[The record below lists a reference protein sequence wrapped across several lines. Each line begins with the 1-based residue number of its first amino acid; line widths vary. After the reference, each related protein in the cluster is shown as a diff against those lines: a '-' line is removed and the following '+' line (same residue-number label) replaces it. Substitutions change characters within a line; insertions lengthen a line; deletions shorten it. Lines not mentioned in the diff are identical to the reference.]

1 MRDPL
6 WYHAEDSRQHRLKN
20 VTQQSLSARNTAV
33 DLYRLQKERWDL
45 ERQIVLGSNDP
56 NMLLTPLSKV
66 FQQVSPG
73 SQGHDAIN
81 HGARADV
88 NRRYQT

>member
-1 MRDPL
+1 MLRTRGSTDSKCYTTESERAKHCGRFVPF
-6 WYHAEDSRQHRLKN
+6 AERALGLG
-20 VTQQSLSARNTAV
+20 TP
-33 DLYRLQKERWDL
+33 E
-45 ERQIVLGSNDP
+45 IVLGSNDP

-88 NRRYQT
+88 NRRYQA